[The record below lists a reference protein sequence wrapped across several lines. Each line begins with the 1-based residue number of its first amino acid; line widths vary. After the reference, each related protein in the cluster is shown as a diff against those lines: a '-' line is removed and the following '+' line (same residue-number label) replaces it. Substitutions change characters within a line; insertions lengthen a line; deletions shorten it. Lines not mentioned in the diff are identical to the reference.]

1 MMFRA
6 FRFKVFGVLAVVMLV
21 TVSGATHAA
30 KTLRMQAGYS
40 ESSSTG
46 QLIAQFVSD
55 IAVMSAGTLTVEMYY
70 SNSLVDN
77 TFDAAANG
85 ILDCDVTTASYLTGK
100 DAGFQFAAD
109 LMGGYDTPLQQIS
122 YLYYGGGKE
131 ALNEL
136 YSQYGMTFVGWNIGG
151 HESLSSTRSLAG
163 IDDLKDFK
171 FRSPPGMLTDIF
183 ATLGAK
189 PVVMDFSEVFSALET
204 GIVDGADASYLAINE
219 SIGIYD
225 IAKYATFPGFHSMSA
240 DHLACN
246 SDVWQSLSD
255 AERTIVETAWQ
266 KLAMQVVMRT
276 ELANRQAVRALKAK
290 GVTFHDWSTEDRAT
304 YRNQVHKIWAE
315 WAGKS
320 DAAARLIESHGLYL
334 KELGLADE

>member
-1 MMFRA
+1 MTLKA
-6 FRFKVFGVLAVVMLV
+6 FKFQIFGFLAVAALV
-21 TVSGATHAA
+21 SPSGIANAA
-30 KTLRMQAGYS
+30 KNLRMQAGYS

-46 QLIAQFVSD
+46 ELIAQFARDV
-55 IAVMSAGTLTVEMYY
+55 AVMSAGELTVEMYY
-70 SNSLVDN
+70 SNSLVDH

-85 ILDCDVTTASYLTGK
+85 IIDCDVTTASYLTGK
-100 DAGFQFAAD
+100 DPGFQFAAD

-131 ALNEL
+131 TLNEL

-151 HESLSSTRSLAG
+151 HESLSSTRPLGG

-204 GIVDGADASYLAINE
+204 GIVDGADASYLAINQ

-246 SDVWQSLSD
+246 RDVWQSLSD
-255 AERTIVETAWQ
+255 AERAIVETAWQ

-290 GVTFHDWSTEDRAT
+290 GVTFYDWSAADRAS
-304 YRNQVHKIWAE
+304 YRNQVRKIWAE

-320 DAAARLIESHGLYL
+320 DAAARLIESHSLYL
-334 KELGLADE
+334 KEFGLADE